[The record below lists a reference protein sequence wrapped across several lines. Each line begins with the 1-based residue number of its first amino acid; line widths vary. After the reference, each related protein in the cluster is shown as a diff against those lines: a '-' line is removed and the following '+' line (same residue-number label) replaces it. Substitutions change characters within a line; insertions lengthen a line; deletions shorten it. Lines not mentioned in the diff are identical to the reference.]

1 MKQFEIRS
9 LKQAKQA
16 CMNAVL
22 RGLAHQKWVS
32 DGVAWS
38 EKNHGSLE
46 PDEFG
51 PGIAF
56 YSSLG
61 WLVQKGLHKR
71 VFEARN
77 TEVGLLTWS
86 YEGVIHNSHPQLASW
101 HSKYVQSLYEKA
113 WPVPKEPKDS
123 THTLVGL
130 TYPNRFVNFLNEL
143 HTAYVEGRHEPRKL
157 FATMQ
162 DMVSTHEL
170 KWPEDVLLPPV
181 FPTNRNFSPYM
192 CPSPHTSSPVKYT
205 SRRGSLQE

>member
-61 WLVQKGLHKR
+61 WLVQKDLHKR

-86 YEGVIHNSHPQLASW
+86 YEGVIHNSHPQLRSW
-101 HSKYVQSLYEKA
+101 NCKYVQSLETIESRPPFYGYK
-113 WPVPKEPKDS
+113 
-123 THTLVGL
+123 
-130 TYPNRFVNFLNEL
+130 PNMFVQFLHEL
-143 HTAYVEGRHEPRKL
+143 HTTYVEGRHEPRKL
-157 FATMQ
+157 FASMQ
-162 DMVSTHEL
+162 LMVSTHKL

-181 FPTNRNFSPYM
+181 FQTNRNFSPYM